1 MINHMKGL
9 FSCKMERK
17 ELKKYLIIAV
27 IIIGI
32 CAVVKNFS
40 LLGIIIG
47 LIFTALYPLIL
58 GAAIAFVFNISP
70 VLMVEP
76 SIPPMEQIILCTN

>member
-58 GAAIAFVFNISP
+58 GAAIAFVFNIFRSFC
-70 VLMVEP
+70 ER
-76 SIPPMEQIILCTN
+76 NY

>member
-1 MINHMKGL
+1 MKGL

-58 GAAIAFVFNISP
+58 GAAIAFVFNIFLLKKISL
-70 VLMVEP
+70 V
-76 SIPPMEQIILCTN
+76 